1 MKKIFTLIAS
11 AFIALSA
18 NAQTTI
24 SLAGLTTDDFTYD
37 AAAYT
42 PASDKL
48 SFNYIRKSKNSYD
61 NIVMTGKNILFSYK
75 NSGEKS
81 GFFAMKTEWFVVNG
95 KGAILKISNV
105 QEGQTIT
112 INVAKKEDPGYN
124 SKNEWNNNV
133 PGFKATGAT
142 MDGSDFA
149 DGDTKEN
156 FKDIQ
161 FTSTVN
167 GDVEI
172 TNANNGYLIKSIVLS
187 STEAD
192 VVTTTY
198 TFNNDAAKYVLGD
211 NCAATTYGDNNNY
224 SVNYT
229 GAADA
234 KMQVKVAE
242 NEEIFFEYS
251 NGDGAQN
258 NVIKTGSNYVQF
270 DKKNFVINIKVKN
283 GDKIAIK
290 YYAKGD
296 PATLEIYGDEPAIE
310 EEAGSVNT
318 CSGTTAAEAV
328 TFKAVATKGGTAKIK
343 ETAAGMRLMS
353 IAVTTKSET
362 AVAGVAESKAEAK
375 KVVKVLGANGIQIG
389 NYNIAGQQVK

>member
-24 SLAGLTTDDFTYD
+24 SFAGLTTDDFTYD

-48 SFNYIRKSKNSYD
+48 SFNYIRKSKSSYD
-61 NIVMTGKNILFSYK
+61 DIVMTGKNILFSYK

-112 INVAKKEDPGYN
+112 INVAKKEDPTMKDNKMNY
-124 SKNEWNNNV
+124 NV

-142 MDGSDFA
+142 MNGSDFA
-149 DGDTKEN
+149 NDDTKEN

-172 TNANNGYLIKSIVLS
+172 TNADNGYLIKSIVLS
-187 STEAD
+187 STDAD

-198 TFNNDAAKYVLGD
+198 TFNNEAAKYVLGD
-211 NCAATTYGDNNNY
+211 NCATTTYGDNNNY

-251 NGDGAQN
+251 NGEGAQD

-318 CSGTTAAEAV
+318 CSGTTAADAV

-362 AVAGVAESKAEAK
+362 AVAGVAESKSEAK

-389 NYNIAGQQVK
+389 NYNVAGQRVK